1 MSNLKHWIW
10 LSQRKGVAGQAAVK
24 VLEYFGTPEQV
35 HTADR
40 GAFELMGGLNER
52 AIRSLMDKSLDEA
65 DRILGDCDR
74 LGIRLLTRNG
84 WRPSTS
90 RLWCSTG
97 RAGRSHLMRK
107 SPLLS

>member
-74 LGIRLLTRNG
+74 LGIRLLTLQD
-84 WRPSTS
+84 STYPE
-90 RLWCSTG
+90 RL
-97 RAGRSHLMRK
+97 AAIQDRK
-107 SPLLS
+107 SVV

>member
-52 AIRSLMDKSLDEA
+52 AIRSLMDKSLDAYPSGFDLPGTAGGHPPAAYGALLEGQA
-65 DRILGDCDR
+65 DRI
-74 LGIRLLTRNG
+74 
-84 WRPSTS
+84 
-90 RLWCSTG
+90 
-97 RAGRSHLMRK
+97 
-107 SPLLS
+107 

>member
-10 LSQRKGVAGQAAVK
+10 LSQRKGVEGQAAVK

-35 HTADR
+35 HAADR

-74 LGIRLLTRNG
+74 LGIRLLTLQD
-84 WRPSTS
+84 ST
-90 RLWCSTG
+90 LPGT
-97 RAGRSHLMRK
+97 AGGH
-107 SPLLS
+107 PPAAHGALLEGQADCI

>member
-40 GAFELMGGLNER
+40 GAFELMGGLNE
-52 AIRSLMDKSLDEA
+52 I
-65 DRILGDCDR
+65 
-74 LGIRLLTRNG
+74 
-84 WRPSTS
+84 
-90 RLWCSTG
+90 G
-97 RAGRSHLMRK
+97 RAHV
-107 SPLLS
+107 